1 MIDFHCHIL
10 PGLDDGAQNLEESLA
25 LARQG
30 VERGVKVVVATPH
43 GQRRV
48 FGELL
53 PRREQAYA
61 TLQNALK
68 EQGIP
73 LTILPG
79 MEYFADGHSIDMAIA
94 HPEILC
100 GVPDTPHRPLLLE
113 LPLDMDLQFVV
124 DLLFMAQLKGVPMVL
139 AHPERYKA
147 FRKSFA
153 RLCELMDKGLV
164 LQFNSEDFRKSFFH
178 RAIPNLML
186 ALIDHDPTRVVVGSD
201 AHHAK
206 ERPAGLLQAK
216 ETITKAFGPR
226 IWEQISQK
234 TPAELLGL

>member
-25 LARQG
+25 LARQSVECG
-30 VERGVKVVVATPH
+30 VDVVVGTPH

-53 PRREQAYA
+53 PQRERALA
-61 TLQNALK
+61 LLQDALK
-68 EQGIP
+68 ENNIP
-73 LTILPG
+73 LTICPG
-79 MEYFADGHSIDMAIA
+79 MEYFADGHSVDMAIA

-100 GVPDTPHRPLLLE
+100 GKPGSPNRPLLLE
-113 LPLDMDLQFVV
+113 LPLDMDLHFVA

-147 FRKSFA
+147 FRKSFEE
-153 RLCELMDKGLV
+153 LCELMDKGLV
-164 LQFNSEDFRKSFFH
+164 LQFNSEDFHRTFFS

-186 ALIDHDPTRVVVGSD
+186 ALIDHDPTRAVVGSD
-201 AHHAK
+201 AHHA
-206 ERPAGLLQAK
+206 ERRPAGLLQAK
-216 ETITKAFGPR
+216 ETISKALGER
-226 IWEQISQK
+226 IWEQVSQK
-234 TPAELLGL
+234 NPAELLGL